1 MDTTLPAILHES
13 SLLPVEFLSGEL
25 VTRCMNEIA
34 VFQSADE
41 LVQKAHSER
50 LGKRYLQSL
59 ELYEKALT
67 VDPCHELGLFWAGY
81 CLLPD
86 REWEPVVAELYG
98 TRWRLAVNQS
108 IGYYLKLINLKEQ
121 DKDKTL
127 TTMSSCYVNLGV
139 GHDFLNEKSSAEE
152 CWQKAIDLDGD
163 AVAYANLGWLRKR
176 MDRVDDAIDLCNKAI
191 TKDKTYASSYFCLG
205 KIRMQRN
212 ESDLALR
219 CFIHYLKYVDMN
231 DPYNKNTI
239 SFASDYIEFHS
250 RPSETLLVAAEK
262 CWKEK
267 EEAKM
272 ENPVKNNASEG
283 PSESIEPAIQHTDKD
298 EKELYELF
306 LTCWDQGVASPSY
319 KKSTWKEMRGFL
331 WRFGWRI

>member
-1 MDTTLPAILHES
+1 MDTTLPVIS
-13 SLLPVEFLSGEL
+13 QGGPLLPCEFLNGNL
-25 VTRCMNEIA
+25 VTRCVNEIA
-34 VFQSADE
+34 KLQSADE
-41 LVQKAHSER
+41 LVARGHTER
-50 LGKRYLQSL
+50 RAKHYRQALD
-59 ELYEKALT
+59 LYEKALT
-67 VDPCHELGLFWAGY
+67 ADPSHELGLFWAGY

-86 REWEPVVAELYG
+86 REWEAVVAELYG
-98 TRWRLAVNQS
+98 TRWRIAVSRS

-127 TTMSSCYVNLGV
+127 TTISSCYVNLGV

-191 TKDKTYASSYFCLG
+191 TKDKTYASSYFYLG

-212 ESDLALR
+212 ESDLVLR

-250 RPSETLLVAAEK
+250 EPSQARLDEAEK
-262 CWKEK
+262 RWKKK
-267 EEAKM
+267 EAEM
-272 ENPVKNNASEG
+272 ENTVKNDTTSNPG
-283 PSESIEPAIQHTDKD
+283 TSIESGKPHTAED
-298 EKELYELF
+298 EKKLYEMF
-306 LTCWDQGVASPSY
+306 LTCWDQSVGSPSY
-319 KKSTWKEMRGFL
+319 NKMSWKEMREFF